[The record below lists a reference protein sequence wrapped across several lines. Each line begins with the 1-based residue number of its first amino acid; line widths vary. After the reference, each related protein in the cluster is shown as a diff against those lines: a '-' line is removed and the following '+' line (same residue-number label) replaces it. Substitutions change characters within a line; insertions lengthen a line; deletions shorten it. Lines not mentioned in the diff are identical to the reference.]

1 MTKKLVT
8 NGKPLP
14 QVAFA
19 PVSFDGDRIPLPA
32 RFAEH
37 TRLEGSEA
45 IGCFLL
51 VITSGR
57 YRLIPT
63 PTGDLEETSVLK
75 SLMRQSEELSAQG
88 DALDATSSNAN
99 AAIRARLI
107 PTLASP
113 MGTSWR
119 ITLPKEAKMLVPANE
134 DQSFIF
140 VMVIAGFVEFWF
152 PDTLRRAVSVPIA
165 ELLS

>member
-1 MTKKLVT
+1 MTKNLVI
-8 NGKPLP
+8 NGKPFP
-14 QVAFA
+14 QAAFA
-19 PVSFDGDRIPLPA
+19 PVNFDGDRIPLPA
-32 RFAEH
+32 RFSEH
-37 TRLEGSEA
+37 AHLIGNEP
-45 IGCFLL
+45 IGCLLL

-57 YRLIPT
+57 YQLMPT
-63 PTGDLEETSVLK
+63 PTGEETSTLK
-75 SLMRQSEELSAQG
+75 SILRQSEELSAQG
-88 DALDATSSNAN
+88 DALDATRSNAN

-119 ITLPKEAKMLVPANE
+119 VTLPKEARMLVPANE
-134 DQSFIF
+134 DQTFIF
-140 VMVIAGFVEFWF
+140 VMVVAGFVELWF